1 MKNKFKTL
9 PREFKS
15 GINNDVVIKDM
26 GTISLSDDEQ
36 ITFLTDSN
44 AQYDLARKSWG
55 FYATPSVNYRLKKF
69 NFKTAIVKNTFGK
82 YFIMI
87 VEIDKMDKFLQY
99 LKKDNQIIIEW
110 IDER

>member
-1 MKNKFKTL
+1 
-9 PREFKS
+9 
-15 GINNDVVIKDM
+15 
-26 GTISLSDDEQ
+26 
-36 ITFLTDSN
+36 
-44 AQYDLARKSWG
+44 
-55 FYATPSVNYRLKKF
+55 LKKF